1 MKNKTENHKELNQ
14 EQLLAV
20 FGGAPLNFDPDYKN
34 EPLAPRKM
42 GFPDE
47 HGFTTVGNGKVPMPY
62 V

>member
-1 MKNKTENHKELNQ
+1 MIDESPDPELNE

-20 FGGAPLNFDPDYKN
+20 FGGAPLNYDPDNKH
-34 EPLAPRKM
+34 EPLAQRNM

-47 HGFTTVGNGKVPMPY
+47 HGVTTVGDGKVPMPF